1 MKITTNSY
9 RQNSSFKPEAWVATQ
24 KNRQKVY
31 KGSKIYLEDG
41 QEFELELHNPT
52 KSVYLVKV
60 LINGSHISQRGIIL
74 NPGQRIFLERFIDD
88 NRKLVYQTY
97 EVENTEEAKEA
108 IAENGKI
115 SIQFFEEA
123 KIIPSFGGSTITWTT
138 FPSINTR
145 NWNYTSGSEWS
156 VVNTPSTNTRNWNYT
171 SGSEWYVVNT
181 SSNTTLNTTSVNTLF
196 NDSSGTTTTA
206 TYNAGSLETG
216 RVQQG
221 EESDQ
226 SFENGFGTFNAWA
239 SHTSSYQILPISQLP
254 VEVSDMRNY
263 CSGCGTRIRKSTW
276 KFCPNCGEILE

>member
-9 RQNSSFKPEAWVATQ
+9 RQKSSFKPEAWVATQ

-52 KSVYLVKV
+52 KSVYLAKV

-74 NPGQRIFLERFIDD
+74 NPGQRVFLERFIDD

-108 IAENGKI
+108 ISENGKI
-115 SIQFFEEA
+115 SVQFFEES

-138 FPSINTR
+138 
-145 NWNYTSGSEWS
+145 Y
-156 VVNTPSTNTRNWNYT
+156 PSTFTYT
-171 SGSEWYVVNT
+171 TQNANLGDYFTTNGSFTQYGGIGNINM
-181 SSNTTLNTTSVNTLF
+181 SSISH
-196 NDSSGTTTTA
+196 SGTTTTA
-206 TYNAGSLETG
+206 TNNAGSIETG

-276 KFCPNCGEILE
+276 KFCPNCGESLE

>member
-97 EVENTEEAKEA
+97 EVENTEEAKGA

-123 KIIPSFGGSTITWTT
+123 RIIPSFGGSTITCTT
-138 FPSINTR
+138 FPS
-145 NWNYTSGSEWS
+145 
-156 VVNTPSTNTRNWNYT
+156 TNIRNWNYT

>member
-52 KSVYLVKV
+52 KSVYLAKV

-97 EVENTEEAKEA
+97 EVENTEEAKGA

-123 KIIPSFGGSTITWTT
+123 RIIPSFGGSTITCTT

-145 NWNYTSGSEWS
+145 NWNYTSGSEW
-156 VVNTPSTNTRNWNYT
+156 
-171 SGSEWYVVNT
+171 YVVNA

>member
-1 MKITTNSY
+1 MKITSNSFS
-9 RQNSSFKPEAWVATQ
+9 QNSSFKPEAWVATQ
-24 KNRQKVY
+24 KNRQKAY

-52 KSVYLVKV
+52 KSVYLAKV

-88 NRKLVYQTY
+88 NRKLIYQTY
-97 EVENTEEAKEA
+97 EVENNEETEKA

-123 KIIPSFGGSTITWTT
+123 KTIPSFVGSTTTWTT
-138 FPSINTR
+138 
-145 NWNYTSGSEWS
+145 Y
-156 VVNTPSTNTRNWNYT
+156 PSTNTRDWNYT
-171 SGSEWYVVNT
+171 SDSEWSKIHPINVTANT
-181 SSNTTLNTTSVNTLF
+181 ILNTPLINNLF
-196 NDSSGTTTTA
+196 NDTSGTTTTS
-206 TYNAGSLETG
+206 TYQAETLETG

-221 EESDQ
+221 EESEQ
-226 SFENGFGTFNAWA
+226 LFKNGFGTFNSWA
-239 SHTSSYQILPISQLP
+239 SHTSSYHIFPISQLP

>member
-9 RQNSSFKPEAWVATQ
+9 RQNSSFKPEAWVASQ

-52 KSVYLVKV
+52 KSVYLAKV
-60 LINGSHISQRGIIL
+60 LINGSHISPRGIIL
-74 NPGQRIFLERFIDD
+74 NPGQRVFLERFIDD

-108 IAENGKI
+108 ISENGKI

-123 KIIPSFGGSTITWTT
+123 KIIPSFGGSTITWAT
-138 FPSINTR
+138 
-145 NWNYTSGSEWS
+145 Y
-156 VVNTPSTNTRNWNYT
+156 PSTTTTTNPYTFTCDNTNSFGSSNFILKANM
-171 SGSEWYVVNT
+171 SGEPSLSFMSNT
-181 SSNTTLNTTSVNTLF
+181 SSTSSYETR
-196 NDSSGTTTTA
+196 TA
-206 TYNAGSLETG
+206 SAGSLETG

-221 EESDQ
+221 EESEQ
-226 SFENGFGTFNAWA
+226 TFENGYGTFNAWA

-254 VEVSDMRNY
+254 VETTEIRNY
-263 CSGCGTRIRKSTW
+263 CSECGTRIRKSSW
-276 KFCPNCGEILE
+276 KFCPNCGGSLE

>member
-97 EVENTEEAKEA
+97 EVENTEEAKGA

-123 KIIPSFGGSTITWTT
+123 RIIPSFGGSTITCTT
-138 FPSINTR
+138 F
-145 NWNYTSGSEWS
+145 
-156 VVNTPSTNTRNWNYT
+156 PSTNTRNWNYT

-181 SSNTTLNTTSVNTLF
+181 SSNTTHNTTSVNTLF

-254 VEVSDMRNY
+254 VELSDMRNY

>member
-52 KSVYLVKV
+52 KSVYLAKV

-74 NPGQRIFLERFIDD
+74 NPGQRVFLERFIDD
-88 NRKLVYQTY
+88 RRKLVYQTY

-108 IAENGKI
+108 ISENGKI
-115 SIQFFEEA
+115 SVQFFEES
-123 KIIPSFGGSTITWTT
+123 KIIPSFGGNTITGNTITWTT
-138 FPSINTR
+138 YPSTFTYTTQNLGL
-145 NWNYTSGSEWS
+145 NYTSGADF
-156 VVNTPSTNTRNWNYT
+156 
-171 SGSEWYVVNT
+171 
-181 SSNTTLNTTSVNTLF
+181 TLNGSIGQINMASM
-196 NDSSGTTTTA
+196 NNSSGTTTTA

-276 KFCPNCGEILE
+276 KFCPNCGESLE

>member
-1 MKITTNSY
+1 MKTTTNNF

-52 KSVYLVKV
+52 KSVYLAKV

-74 NPGQRIFLERFIDD
+74 NPGQRVFLERFIDD

-138 FPSINTR
+138 
-145 NWNYTSGSEWS
+145 Y
-156 VVNTPSTNTRNWNYT
+156 PSTNTRNWNYT
-171 SGSEWYVVNT
+171 SGNEWYTVNNL
-181 SSNTTLNTTSVNTLF
+181 SNATINTTSVNTLF
-196 NDSSGTTTTA
+196 NDSSGTTTTS
-206 TYNAGSLETG
+206 TYSAGSLETG

-276 KFCPNCGEILE
+276 KFCPNCGEIIE